1 MESWLAQVLALNA
14 CDCFASRADLWGPT
28 ACKDYLFRI
37 LREKCVRVDRL
48 KAFDCSLDDS
58 AVILG
63 FHAFTKSYEMNEY
76 FLLGAYNALRGLLH
90 SVAT

>member
-14 CDCFASRADLWGPT
+14 CHCFASRAGLCGPN

-48 KAFDCSLDDS
+48 KAFDCSLDDLAS
-58 AVILG
+58 SLG
-63 FHAFTKSYEMNEY
+63 FHAFTKSYEMNGHV
-76 FLLGAYNALRGLLH
+76 LLGACTALRGLH